1 MKALKSILAAALL
14 LVSSAAPSLAQDVPA
29 NPDAVEPGLLG
40 SVVPMPTDFISAPQ
54 WHIWRLPITPNLDY
68 GSYIKMLPFGI
79 SYREGVEG
87 NYYADARPP
96 MSWKVDG
103 FYDAKQDGVTEFRI
117 DTDAGR
123 RFAGKAF
130 GYDEKL
136 AFEMYGSN
144 YDHDDGMDAYYPRCR
159 VLLEVNG
166 KAVINSYVGGRVAG
180 ERRKRTGEFF
190 PERTGKAMVRKG
202 LNPVHGVVTC
212 YDMRMFTGF
221 LRPAQMTDDILDGG
235 FAPLPDDFVR
245 ASYSPVYWRHA
256 LQSGKRQV
264 RFTHREDTSQEWA
277 NDRFFRRVADTPAV
291 VDGLPA
297 DAIYEPMPLKQ
308 GVAPGWKAEYAVGA
322 NGDKAMGDAIAT
334 GEKFI
339 HRVIPEGRID
349 LGQTLLDFVKE
360 NQIGTSRVFLHATS
374 NFLAPYSGQYLFNA
388 WLSDEPIISAAG
400 HVSYPSVSQFGGLTE
415 HVMPCAI
422 TINIDGA
429 SMNIA
434 NGGLLRRYPYFMSV
448 NLEKGKVAKAEI
460 SAVCNLP
467 DRAIE
472 KSILPR
478 MPAID
483 LVFRAPGQ
491 NTFHHPANNFVV
503 KVQAPEQATIGKPK
517 G

>member
-1 MKALKSILAAALL
+1 MKAMKSIIKTCLAAGFLL
-14 LVSSAAPSLAQDVPA
+14 AANSCPSLAQDVTS

-40 SVVPMPTDFISAPQ
+40 SVSPMPTDFISAPQ
-54 WHIWRLPITPNLDY
+54 WHIWRVPITPNLDY
-68 GSYIKMLPFGI
+68 GSYVKMLPFGI
-79 SYREGVEG
+79 SFREGVEG

-103 FYDAKQDGVTEFRI
+103 FYEAKQDGVAEFRI

-123 RFAGKAF
+123 RFAGKPF
-130 GYDEKL
+130 SGDEKQ
-136 AFEMYGSN
+136 AFDVQGPN
-144 YDHDDGMDAYYPRCR
+144 YDHDDGLDAYYPRCR

-166 KAVINSYVGGRVAG
+166 KSVINSFVGGRVAG

-202 LNPVHGVVTC
+202 LNPVHGVVSC

-264 RFTHREDTSQEWA
+264 RFTHRDDQSQDWS
-277 NDRFFRRVADTPAV
+277 NDRFFRRIADTPAV

-297 DAIYEPMPLKQ
+297 DAVYDPMPLRK
-308 GVAPGWKAEYAVGA
+308 GAVAGWKAEYAIGA
-322 NGDKAMGDAIAT
+322 KGDKDMGDAIAT
-334 GEKFI
+334 GEKYI
-339 HRVIPEGRID
+339 QRLIPEGRID

-360 NQIGTSRVFLHATS
+360 NNVGASRIFMHATS
-374 NFLAPYSGQYLFNA
+374 NFIPLNSGQYLFNA
-388 WLSDEPIISAAG
+388 WLSDEPIISASG
-400 HVSYPSVSQFGGLTE
+400 YMSFPSVSQFGGLSE
-415 HVMPCAI
+415 QVMPCII

-429 SMNIA
+429 TMNIA

-448 NLEKGKVAKAEI
+448 NLEKLKVAKAEI
-460 SAVCNLP
+460 SAVCNIP
-467 DRAIE
+467 ERAIE
-472 KSILPR
+472 KSRLPR
-478 MPAID
+478 LPAID

-491 NTFHHPANNFVV
+491 ETFHHPANSLVV
-503 KVQAPEQATIGKPK
+503 KVQ
-517 G
+517 